1 MPFDSKAPRV
11 RRDRLTVVCA
21 WCDAVLAEG
30 GPDVSHGLCDQCA
43 SDVAKRVREQRPLAS

>member
-1 MPFDSKAPRV
+1 MPFESKAPRV